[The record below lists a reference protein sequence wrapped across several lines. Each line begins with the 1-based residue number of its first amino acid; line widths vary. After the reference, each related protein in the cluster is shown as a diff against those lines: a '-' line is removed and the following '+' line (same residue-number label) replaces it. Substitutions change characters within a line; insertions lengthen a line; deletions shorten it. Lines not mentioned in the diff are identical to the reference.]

1 MSLLPPRSL
10 SGSWARWRERA
21 GRFYAVLAYAAS
33 FALVFVAAVL
43 TGTHAREAFIYIF
56 LPGVL
61 LAVLSPFIWR
71 GSRSAMLLAFMVSVV
86 VQLMMLDSDPVNWRL
101 VLPVPVLF
109 GALTVA
115 GVLAAAPPKNGAPAP
130 GVLVEVFAALVYFTG
145 VLAVFMAPFNQSR
158 HLGWPGLAL
167 YAVLVGIAAGILSA
181 LIWRGSIAAMM
192 TTFGLA
198 LLHWVV
204 LGSIDP
210 ALWRDVSNIAAAA
223 VSGALAFLCSAGA
236 FLRRSRL

>member
-1 MSLLPPRSL
+1 
-10 SGSWARWRERA
+10 
-21 GRFYAVLAYAAS
+21 
-33 FALVFVAAVL
+33 
-43 TGTHAREAFIYIF
+43 
-56 LPGVL
+56 
-61 LAVLSPFIWR
+61 LSPFIWR

-86 VQLMMLDSDPVNWRL
+86 VQLMILDSDPVNWRL

-115 GVLAAAPPKNGAPAP
+115 GVLATAAPPTNAPAP

-167 YAVLVGIAAGILSA
+167 YAALVGCAAGILSA

-204 LGSIDP
+204 LGAIDP
-210 ALWRDVSNIAAAA
+210 ALWRDTPNIVAAA
-223 VSGALAFLCSAGA
+223 VSGVLAFLCSADA
-236 FLRRSRL
+236 FSRRSRL